1 MRTTMLPT
9 NDRSRAEDTPP
20 EYPTLESLAGAA
32 GTLPEP
38 KPFEQVLD
46 EVREERLAHKFPP
59 RDE

>member
-1 MRTTMLPT
+1 MLPT

-59 RDE
+59 HDE